1 MKKITLKKFILIIL
15 IACVILA
22 GFSFY
27 GISEVKKGEMGIL
40 KPIIKLLPFSEDKK
54 EEISFLMEIFPEVGG
69 FEKEKTYLLLFENNM
84 ELRPAGGY
92 LGSFGIVKVKNG
104 KFIHLEVH
112 DTNIF
117 DGFGKIQTEPPW
129 PIKKYLHVSNWQ
141 MRDSGWSP
149 DFPTSARKAEY
160 FYRLQG
166 GQEKFDGIIAITPP
180 VLESVLDLTGP
191 LEFEEHNYTK
201 ENVIL
206 DLEYQVE
213 QDYYKKGIP
222 EGERKSILKKIAP
235 ILAERIVEFS
245 ILDQIKLFNCF
256 EKHFKE
262 KEIIFYFHNNDL
274 ENKILEKNWGGQV
287 KDFSG
292 DYLMIV
298 DANLFSLKSD
308 PVVKRSIDYQID
320 LNAPRPNA
328 RLEITYRH
336 QGKEENWHLKDY
348 QSYLRVYLPKGSW
361 LTKADGL
368 LTPIEFPDELEKTV
382 FAGMVYVPLNK
393 EKKIVFEY
401 LLPKD
406 FKKNPYKLL
415 VQKQIGTKDY
425 DLKIEIISEK
435 KPKYFQPNLA
445 ETKKESTIFSQ
456 KLKEDLYFEV
466 GF

>member
-1 MKKITLKKFILIIL
+1 MKFITIKKLILITL
-15 IACVILA
+15 IACVVLA
-22 GFSFY
+22 SFSFY
-27 GISEVKKGEMGIL
+27 GISEIKKGEMGIL

-54 EEISFLMEIFPEVGG
+54 EEISFLLEIFPEIGG

-92 LGSFGIVKVKNG
+92 LGSFGIVKVKEG
-104 KFIHLEVH
+104 KFTHLEVH

-117 DGFGKIQTEPPW
+117 DGFGKTQTEPPW

-149 DFPTSARKAEY
+149 DFPTSAEKAEY

-166 GQEKFDGIIAITPP
+166 
-180 VLESVLDLTGP
+180 
-191 LEFEEHNYTK
+191 
-201 ENVIL
+201 L

-222 EGERKSILKKIAP
+222 EGERKSVLKKIAP
-235 ILAERIVEFS
+235 ILAKRIVEFS
-245 ILDQIKLFNCF
+245 ALDQIKLFNCF

-262 KEIIFYFHNNDL
+262 KEMILYFHNNEL
-274 ENKILEKNWGGQV
+274 ENKILEKNWGGQI
-287 KDFSG
+287 KKNSG
-292 DYLMIV
+292 DYLIVV

-308 PVVKRSIDYQID
+308 PVVERSIDYQIN
-320 LNAPRPNA
+320 LNSPRPNA

-336 QGKEENWHLKDY
+336 QGKEENWHIKDY
-348 QSYLRVYLPKGSW
+348 QSYLRIYLPKGSW
-361 LTKADGL
+361 LTKVDGL
-368 LTPIEFPDELEKTV
+368 STPVEFPDELEKTV
-382 FAGMVYVPLNK
+382 FAGMVYVPLNQ
-393 EKKIVFEY
+393 EKKVVFEY

-415 VQKQIGTKDY
+415 VQKQIGTSDY
-425 DLKIEIISEK
+425 DLKIKIISEK
-435 KPKYFQPNLA
+435 KPKYFQPNSP
-445 ETKKESTIFSQ
+445 ETKKGAIIFSQ
-456 KLKEDLYFEV
+456 KLKEDLYFEI

>member
-1 MKKITLKKFILIIL
+1 MKFLTIKKLIPIIL
-15 IACVILA
+15 IACIGLA

-27 GISEVKKGEMGIL
+27 GISEVKKGETKIL

-54 EEISFLMEIFPEVGG
+54 EEISFLLEIFPEIGG
-69 FEKEKTYLLLFENNM
+69 FEKEKTYFLLFENNM

-92 LGSFGIVKVKNG
+92 LGSFGIIKVKKG
-104 KFIHLEVH
+104 KFTHLEIH

-129 PIKKYLHVSNWQ
+129 PIKKYLNVSNWQ

-149 DFPTSARKAEY
+149 DFPTAAKKAEY
-160 FYRLQG
+160 FYHLQG
-166 GQEKFDGIIAITPP
+166 GKEKFDGIIAITPP
-180 VLESVLDLTGP
+180 VLESVLNLTGS
-191 LEFEEHNYTK
+191 LEFEGHNYTK

-213 QDYYKKGIP
+213 QNYYKKGIP
-222 EGERKSILKKIAP
+222 EGERKSVLKKIAP
-235 ILAERIVEFS
+235 ILAERIVKFS

-262 KEIIFYFHNNDL
+262 KEIILYFHNSEL
-274 ENKILEKNWGGQV
+274 ENKILEKNWGGQI
-287 KDFSG
+287 KKNPG

-308 PVVKRSIDYQID
+308 PVVERSIDYQID
-320 LNAPRPNA
+320 LNSPRLNA

-336 QGKEENWHLKDY
+336 QGKEENWHIKDY

-361 LTKADGL
+361 LTKVDGL
-368 LTPIEFPDELEKTV
+368 STPVEFPDELEKTV

-393 EKKIVFEY
+393 EKKVVFEY

-415 VQKQIGTKDY
+415 VQKQIGTSDY
-425 DLKIEIISEK
+425 DLKIEIISK
-435 KPKYFQPNLA
+435 KGQRN
-445 ETKKESTIFSQ
+445 FSQ
-456 KLKEDLYFEV
+456 KLKEDLYFEI

>member
-1 MKKITLKKFILIIL
+1 MKFITLKKFTLITL
-15 IACVILA
+15 IACVLLA
-22 GFSFY
+22 GFGFY
-27 GISEVKKGEMGIL
+27 GISEVKKGEIGIL
-40 KPIIKLLPFSEDKK
+40 KPIVKLLPFSEDKK
-54 EEISFLMEIFPEVGG
+54 KEISFLLEIFPEIGG
-69 FEKEKTYLLLFENNM
+69 FKKEKTYLLLFENNM

-104 KFIHLEVH
+104 KFTHLEVH

-117 DGFGKIQTEPPW
+117 DGFGKVQTEPPW
-129 PIKKYLHVSNWQ
+129 PIKKYLNVSNWQ

-149 DFPTSARKAEY
+149 DFPTSAKKAEY

-180 VLESVLDLTGP
+180 VLESVLDLTGS
-191 LEFEEHNYTK
+191 LEFEGHNYTK

-222 EGERKSILKKIAP
+222 EGERKSVLKKIAP

-245 ILDQIKLFNCF
+245 VLNQIKLFNCF

-262 KEIIFYFHNNDL
+262 KEIIFYFHNDKL
-274 ENKILEKNWGGQV
+274 ENKILEKNWGGQI
-287 KDFSG
+287 KENLG

-308 PVVKRSIDYQID
+308 PVVKRSINYQID

-328 RLEITYRH
+328 RLEITYYH
-336 QGKEENWHLKDY
+336 QGKEENWHIKNY

-361 LTKADGL
+361 LTKANGL
-368 LTPIEFPDELEKTV
+368 STPIEFPDELDKTV
-382 FAGMVYVPLNK
+382 FAGMIYVPIGK

-406 FKKNPYKLL
+406 FKKNPYKML
-415 VQKQIGTKDY
+415 VQKQIGVKDY
-425 DLKIEIISEK
+425 DLKIKIISEK
-435 KPKYFQPNLA
+435 KPKYFQPNSA
-445 ETKKESTIFSQ
+445 EIKNEATIFSQ
-456 KLKEDLYFEV
+456 KLKEDLYFEA